1 MGLFD
6 DIFGSSGA
14 AYPTA
19 SVSAHGGAIANP
31 QPEGFFA
38 RFFAP
43 KELAYPMPGFGRNQV
58 VPDPRLYLTPPPAV
72 PVLAPAPI
80 APAPVASA
88 PVAVVP
94 VAPAVAAT
102 PAATSIAAA
111 PAPVSVAPSLS
122 AAPSPVTL
130 VIAPWMP
137 TAAQPVVATPAAP
150 AADTAA
156 ATDTA
161 TVSPASPSPF
171 LPGEYYPS
179 GSKLL
184 RAYVF
189 NPEFTPCFPTAQET
203 YLEDVL
209 DEIVTTKMVAKDSTP
224 VAFVVPDGCDSF
236 DLLYS
241 PVEVNPGCGC
251 DADLDQVVI
260 TGDAKT
266 SANVDGLDRPLIPG
280 EQIIVTVPWRAAT
293 WVSLGASRLRMQV
306 LAHFYKA
313 DDATTFPTS

>member
-6 DIFGSSGA
+6 DLFGSSGA

-19 SVSAHGGAIANP
+19 RVSAHPGGAVSNP
-31 QPEGFFA
+31 QPDGFFA

-43 KELAYPMPGFGRNQV
+43 KELAYPMPGFGRGQ
-58 VPDPRLYLTPPPAV
+58 VPDPRLYLTPLATPAV
-72 PVLAPAPI
+72 PVLAPAPVNT
-80 APAPVASA
+80 PAPIV
-88 PVAVVP
+88 PVTP
-94 VAPAVAAT
+94 VAPAAPAT
-102 PAATSIAAA
+102 PAITATPAVAPTAAT
-111 PAPVSVAPSLS
+111 PAPVSVTPSNP

-130 VIAPWMP
+130 VISPWMP
-137 TAAQPVVATPAAP
+137 VQPVASTPAAP
-150 AADTAA
+150 STDGSA
-156 ATDTA
+156 ATDPA
-161 TVSPASPSPF
+161 TVSPSSPSPF
-171 LPGEYYPS
+171 APGEYYPS
-179 GSKLL
+179 GSKML

-189 NPEFTPCFPTAQET
+189 NPEFTACYPTAQET

-209 DEIVTTKMVAKDSTP
+209 DEIVTSKMVSKDATP
-224 VAFVVPDGCDSF
+224 VAFVVPDGCDSV

-260 TGDAKT
+260 TGDAKM
-266 SANVDGLDRPLIPG
+266 SANVDGLDRPLVPG

-306 LAHFYKA
+306 LAHFYKSDTLTA
-313 DDATTFPTS
+313 